1 MRKVL
6 VIPGDGIGPEI
17 TEATLTVLEA
27 VKSKYGVN
35 IEFIKAL
42 AGDEAYRK
50 LGKPLPDETLK
61 LVTKVDAILKG
72 PVGET
77 AYDVVVKLRMMLNLY
92 ANIRPAKSFRGI
104 SAIREA
110 DLVIVR
116 ENVEGVYVGA
126 EYRVGNVAFAL
137 KVITSEGSR
146 RVAEVAAKIAK
157 NRRNKVTIVHKAN
170 VLRIT
175 DGLFRDEARK
185 VLEKHGVEID
195 EMYVDAA
202 AMELVRNPRRFDV
215 VLTMNQYGD
224 ILSDLAAQVVGG
236 LGLAPSANIGS
247 SKALFEPV
255 HGAAWDIAGKGVAN
269 PTAMILSAAMMLE
282 WLGYANIA
290 KRIWYAIE
298 ETFASDI
305 KTPDIGGKYSTMEF
319 AKAVASRV

>member
-1 MRKVL
+1 MHKVL
-6 VIPGDGIGPEI
+6 VIPGDGIGSEI

-27 VKSKYGVN
+27 AMSKYGVN
-35 IEFIKAL
+35 IEFIKAI

-50 LGKPLPDETLK
+50 LGDPLPNETLD
-61 LVTKVDAILKG
+61 LATKVDAILKG

-77 AYDVVVKLRMMLNLY
+77 AYDVVVKLRMILNLY
-92 ANIRPAKSFRGI
+92 ANIRPARSFKGVP
-104 SAIREA
+104 AIKEA

-116 ENVEGVYVGA
+116 ENVEGIYVGA

-170 VLRIT
+170 VLKIT

-185 VLEKHGVEID
+185 VLENHGLVVD

-202 AMELVRNPRRFDV
+202 AMELIRNPGRFDII
-215 VLTMNQYGD
+215 LTMNQYGD

-282 WLGYANIA
+282 WLGYASVA
-290 KRIWYAIE
+290 RRIWDAVE
-298 ETFASDI
+298 EAFASNI
-305 KTPDIGGKYSTMEF
+305 KTPDIGGKCSTMEF
-319 AKAVASRV
+319 AKAVASKV